1 MEASSGRTRETSAAS
16 CQEERK
22 LHYEFRIQGCS
33 GVEVDID
40 YPQTVQDHYDDQ
52 DNQQQTTAGDH
63 QGTPGPHQGD
73 AKLLSPRYWRVSGA
87 RVYASPPSLAGS
99 SSTLRTGSPPNTAA
113 IQGFREPN
121 CNTPRSKIPSS
132 PKHTKT
138 WGRDLQHLL

>member
-1 MEASSGRTRETSAAS
+1 MVVHVRHLPHHAKKRGNFTMSSGFRGVLALKLTLIIPRQCKTTMTTRTTSSRPPPETTRA
-16 CQEERK
+16 
-22 LHYEFRIQGCS
+22 
-33 GVEVDID
+33 
-40 YPQTVQDHYDDQ
+40 PQDPTKETR
-52 DNQQQTTAGDH
+52 NCFPP
-63 QGTPGPHQGD
+63 GTG
-73 AKLLSPRYWRVSGA
+73 AFSGA